1 MVVHS
6 HGREQALPRWGR
18 KARARVA
25 RAREILFLRTYIVG
39 RMGEDEE
46 VTNGQVKVVL
56 AFPFGT

>member
-1 MVVHS
+1 MEES
-6 HGREQALPRWGR
+6 RPRWGR